1 MLEGRKVGKLEGE
14 WAALKDA
21 VFGREREV
29 YEVKKVGLGRGGK
42 GSEWWSEEMRELIR

>member
-14 WAALKDA
+14 WAALKYA
-21 VFGREREV
+21 VFGWEREV
-29 YEVKKVGLGRGGK
+29 CEVRKVGLGREVK